1 MLGDDQNLQTF
12 KDELVHTVIAFD
24 KFRLLVQIKGTGPM
38 EECRNYLTKQVS
50 DFDTFRDGVNSWI
63 TRAEHRLLLSAFDV
77 DSEVKPERLV
87 SRVDSRVRSG
97 SSRNSSR

>member
-12 KDELVHTVIAFD
+12 KDELVHAVIAFD

-50 DFDTFRDGVNSWI
+50 DFDTFRDRVNSWI
-63 TRAEHRLLLSAFDV
+63 TQAKHGLLLSAFDV
-77 DSEVKPERLV
+77 DSEVKPERSF

-97 SSRNSSR
+97 SSRF